1 MCQVIYEMDMG
12 APTMRMLRAL
22 QPVFD
27 EQGDLVYKQGKAG
40 GMIMFFACHLV
51 QQSTHGLTQSP
62 VVEVLPEGIEGSLM
76 GTCLMGVCRKS
87 SV

>member
-27 EQGDLVYKQGKAG
+27 EQGDLVTNKGKLGA
-40 GMIMFFACHLV
+40 
-51 QQSTHGLTQSP
+51 
-62 VVEVLPEGIEGSLM
+62 
-76 GTCLMGVCRKS
+76 
-87 SV
+87 